1 MTLVA
6 KSANDHTD
14 DWPFWM
20 VWNGRLNVTCRVIE
34 KVTGKAL
41 GGFPFVTREQAEWLV
56 AQLDR
61 ATDRR

>member
-1 MTLVA
+1 MTYTA
-6 KSANDHTD
+6 RSANDRTE

-20 VWNGRLNVTCRVIE
+20 VWDGSLNVTCRVIE
-34 KVTGKAL
+34 KVTGKHSF
-41 GGFPFVTREQAEWLV
+41 FPFVTREQAEWLV